1 MNRKTVARIAFA
13 AVVAPTLAFGAP
25 AAAMADSYFNA
36 ESTAAGFEG
45 AASNSVTA
53 IAVDGSHKHD
63 GGSYFEHNASAAGPL
78 GAASNSTTSA
88 AN

>member
-25 AAAMADSYFNA
+25 AAAMADSYFSA
-36 ESTAAGFEG
+36 ESTAAGFGG
-45 AASNSVTA
+45 AGSNSVTA
-53 IAVDGSHKHD
+53 VAVDGNHKHG

-78 GAASNSTTSA
+78 GAASNNTTSA

>member
-25 AAAMADSYFNA
+25 AAAMADSYFSA
-36 ESTAAGFEG
+36 ESTAAGFKGATSNSVKAVAVDGDHKHGGGSYYEHDSSAAGFKG
-45 AASNSVTA
+45 AAS
-53 IAVDGSHKHD
+53 
-63 GGSYFEHNASAAGPL
+63 HNI
-78 GAASNSTTSA
+78 TSA

>member
-25 AAAMADSYFNA
+25 AAAMADSYFSA
-36 ESTAAGFEG
+36 ESTAAGIKG
-45 AASNSVTA
+45 AAGHSVKA
-53 IAVDGSHKHD
+53 VAVDGNHKHG

-78 GAASNSTTSA
+78 GAASNNTTSA